1 MKDAQVVR
9 AVLYDGYLFANG
21 LEDTVL
27 SNGYKPMESDKRN
40 GMVTLW

>member
-1 MKDAQVVR
+1 MKDAQVVC

-27 SNGYKPMESDKRN
+27 SNGYKPMESGKRN
-40 GMVTLW
+40 EMITLW